1 VATRYTLDLLI
12 YALHP
17 LMPTK
22 YVLLAISGE
31 HKNVEPTRVLITRI
45 IELEKLQKNKL
56 EA

>member
-1 VATRYTLDLLI
+1 MATRYTLDLLI